1 MNTTALKSGFF
12 EHFRLMLGHPPRQ
25 QVAALCYRKGSEGP
39 EILLVTSRQTKRWIL
54 PKGWP
59 ETDLSRRKTAS
70 LEAFEEAGVV
80 GEVAREPIGEFLSH
94 KGINAQFKVRTKV
107 VVYPLRAEK
116 QKKSFPERGKRE
128 LAWLSLEEAIGRCNE
143 PGLKQ
148 ILRSDALKSL
158 LKAL

>member
-1 MNTTALKSGFF
+1 MPYRIAG
-12 EHFRLMLGHPPRQ
+12 
-25 QVAALCYRKGSEGP
+25 AAAEAPIEL
-39 EILLVTSRQTKRWIL
+39 LLVTTRTTGRWII
-54 PKGWP
+54 PKGNVDFNMP
-59 ETDLSRRKTAS
+59 PHRAAEQ
-70 LEAFEEAGVV
+70 EAEEEAGVK
-80 GEVAREPIGEFLSH
+80 GDIARQPIGVFRYRKRLCS
-94 KGINAQFKVRTKV
+94 GITATAKV